1 MIKVLKALR
10 SNSGLTLMELLVAAL
25 LFAIIAAT
33 AMMVISPIMLAFSRA
48 NSLAEYNTVLD
59 SVGNVIVSELAGAR
73 PGTEDDLD
81 YGEELLSFITGTGS
95 RVTFTVDD
103 VYGILMRCVCPDPEE
118 SGCSGSRVFPLGF
131 YGGKTI
137 SFNVPPPNDGVFVV
151 AVTVHPSDAP
161 GSAFSEIT
169 RDFAVRPLMLG

>member
-1 MIKVLKALR
+1 MIRVLKELR

-33 AMMVISPIMLAFSRA
+33 AMMVITPIMLAYSRA

-73 PGTEDDLD
+73 QNPLPVFDGDSL
-81 YGEELLSFITGTGS
+81 
-95 RVTFTVDD
+95 TFT
-103 VYGILMRCVCPDPEE
+103 
-118 SGCSGSRVFPLGF
+118 SGSGSVVIFDFEDGHLRRNESPVFPAGF

-137 SFNVPPPNDGVFVV
+137 SFDVDDSNFPVFVIE
-151 AVTVHPSDAP
+151 VTVIPSDTP
-161 GSAFSEIT
+161 VSAYSEIS